1 MSLLTRGPRQPVII
15 HRPGIVD
22 LFIPTARCK
31 PAAVAGVAVLIIKLL
46 ALIAV
51 AGLFAGASQAQP
63 KPEPAA
69 SAMLQIRVPLLKQG
83 AKGAVH
89 VWEECSGTL
98 VDRHRGTVLTA
109 WHCFDGGLDLTRP
122 PLALIGDQW
131 QPLRLGKV
139 GGSMHDDWALTF
151 LSKPIL
157 PSLQPLPVS
166 FTAPAIG
173 DALTMLGFQSPATE
187 GTTGARVLV
196 SATCNVT
203 GIGPHWTQTDCRL
216 AKGASGGAV
225 ISGQGV
231 AANLVGIVSAQK
243 SDQGVMFI
251 PLSKLER
258 YFSPP

>member
-1 MSLLTRGPRQPVII
+1 MPLLTRSTRQAAIT

-31 PAAVAGVAVLIIKLL
+31 PAAVAGGAVLMNKLL

-51 AGLFAGASQAQP
+51 TGLFAGAPQAQP
-63 KPEPAA
+63 KPSPAA
-69 SAMLQIRVPLLKQG
+69 SAMLQIRVPLLKRSAEG
-83 AKGAVH
+83 SVH

-98 VDRHRGTVLTA
+98 VDRHSGTVLTA

-157 PSLQPLPVS
+157 RSLQPLPVS
-166 FTAPAIG
+166 FAAPAIG
-173 DALTMLGFQSPATE
+173 DTLTMLGFQAPAIE
-187 GTTGARVLV
+187 GATGGRVLV

-203 GIGPHWTQTDCRL
+203 GIGPNWTQTDCRL

-231 AANLVGIVSAQK
+231 GANLVGIVSAQR